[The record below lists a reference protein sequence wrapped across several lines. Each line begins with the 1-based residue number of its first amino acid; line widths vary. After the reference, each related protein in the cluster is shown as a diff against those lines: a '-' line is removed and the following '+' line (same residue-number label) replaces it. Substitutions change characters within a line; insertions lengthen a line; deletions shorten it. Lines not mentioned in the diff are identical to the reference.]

1 MAKKKGKLPSGKEL
15 VKIYKRLLKYV
26 VPYKS
31 KFAIAVI
38 MNLVFAGTTAGLVKA
53 VEPLINHLIDIKD
66 LAGLIFITLAIVGIN
81 LFRGASNFIGTYYM
95 RYVGLSVVKDIREK
109 LYRHIQNLSLRF
121 FSDTHT
127 GILTSRINNDVDMV
141 RVAVTDAVEGG
152 VKETMTILALV
163 ALAFYQDWL
172 LAILAFTVF
181 PLMSIP
187 INRISKSMRK
197 LSTKGQVKVADITSI
212 LFETFSG
219 ARIVKAFGMEE
230 YESERFNE
238 ENTRLFKTFLRR
250 ARVKAFTGP
259 LMEVIGTMG
268 FALVLLYGGMRAMTE
283 AGYLGKYVSFITALM
298 LIYPS
303 VRALS
308 RLNNN
313 IQEAIA
319 AAVRIFEVLDT
330 EPDIKD
336 KPGAYKLLPI
346 KKEIEFRNVTFKY
359 DSVPI
364 LRDINMKVKV
374 GEVVAFVGMSGG
386 GKTTL
391 VNLVPRF
398 YDVSQGGILID
409 GHDIRNATLKSL
421 RAQIGMVTQQTIL
434 FSDSIR
440 NNIAYGNRKM
450 TLKQI
455 KEVAKAA
462 NAHDFI
468 MKAPQGYNTMI
479 GEQGVRLS
487 GGERQR
493 ISIARAL
500 LKDAP
505 ILILDEA
512 TSSLDTES
520 EIEVQKA
527 LENLMKGRTTLV
539 IAHRLSTIIYADRI
553 MVVVDGR
560 IVEEGNHEELLEKG
574 GEYKK
579 LYDMQFR
586 DLDVPS
592 DIEGVPAPLPD

>member
-1 MAKKKGKLPSGKEL
+1 MAKKRGKLPSGKEL
-15 VKIYKRLLKYV
+15 VGIYKRLLKYV
-26 VPYKS
+26 LPYKS

-38 MNLVFAGTTAGLVKA
+38 MNMIFAGTTAALVKE
-53 VEPLINHLIDIKD
+53 VEPLINHLIGIKNMK
-66 LAGLIFITLAIVGIN
+66 GLVLITLAIVGIN
-81 LFRGASNFIGTYYM
+81 LFRGVSNFLGTYYM
-95 RYVGLSVVKDIREK
+95 RFVGLKVIKDIRET

-127 GILTSRINNDVDMV
+127 GVLTSRINNDVEMV

-152 VKETMTILALV
+152 FKEVMTILGLIAV
-163 ALAFYQDWL
+163 AFYQDWI
-172 LAILAFTVF
+172 LATLAFTVF

-230 YESERFNE
+230 YEAERFNV
-238 ENTRLFKTFLRR
+238 ENTRLFKTFLSR
-250 ARVKAFTGP
+250 AKIKALTGP
-259 LMEVIGTMG
+259 LMEIIGTGG
-268 FALVLLYGGMRAMTE
+268 FAMVLLYGGMRAMGE
-283 AGYLGKYVSFITALM
+283 PGYLGKYVSFITALM

-313 IQEAIA
+313 FQEAIA
-319 AAVRIFEVLDT
+319 AAVRVFEVLDT

-336 KPGAYKLLPI
+336 EPGAYKLPAI
-346 KKEIEFRNVTFKY
+346 KEEIEFRNVTFKY
-359 DSVPI
+359 DSLPV
-364 LRDINMKVKV
+364 LRNINIKVKA

-398 YDVSQGGILID
+398 YDVSEGGILID
-409 GHDIRNATLKSL
+409 GHEIMGVTLKSL

-440 NNIAYGNRKM
+440 NNIAYGNKKK

-468 MKAPQGYNTMI
+468 MKTPQGYNTMI
-479 GEQGVRLS
+479 GEQGMRLS

-527 LENLMKGRTTLV
+527 LENLMRGRTTLV

-553 MVVVDGR
+553 LVVVNGK
-560 IVEEGNHEELLEKG
+560 IVEEGNHEELLRKG

-586 DLDVPS
+586 DFDVTS
-592 DIEGVPAPLPD
+592 DIERVPAPLAD